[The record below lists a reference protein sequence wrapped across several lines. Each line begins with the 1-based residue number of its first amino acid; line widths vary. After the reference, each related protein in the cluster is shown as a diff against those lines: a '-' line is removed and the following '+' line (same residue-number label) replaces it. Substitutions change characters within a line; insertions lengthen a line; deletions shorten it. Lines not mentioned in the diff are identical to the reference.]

1 MPHDDLVPATSAGE
15 EAIVTVIPSR
25 VVNLEAARKE
35 HGAFADLY
43 VGFLMI
49 GDPLADA
56 AVIALEGL
64 PRKDAERVMDDAIE
78 RERLDGAPDAVR
90 ALFAHLA
97 SPPSFVDMRELSL
110 GARTYQRTGLC
121 GPMVLSAFSLMR
133 GYHSAAAV
141 KPLAFT
147 GQLDRM
153 ARRRLAETGRFLFA
167 VSQENGLER
176 QRDGWKL
183 AVRVRMIHAHVR
195 RMLTQ
200 SPRWDE
206 SAWGVPINQA
216 DMAATSLSFSAS
228 VLYATR
234 IMGFRY
240 TTEEAD
246 AFIRL
251 WRYVSWLSGV
261 DPALLPSSERE
272 AMDLAHMVDSLQ
284 PGPDADSIALAQA
297 LRNTTATRN
306 DSPADRLITPILL
319 KWHDAI
325 TRATAGDQKAD
336 ELGVPDGWFRHM
348 VLGGRFVIGP
358 IERARET
365 IPGASR
371 LIAWLGNRSHAFAVK
386 KELAGHEP
394 RFEPPRAIPF
404 GARSKVPRAA

>member
-1 MPHDDLVPATSAGE
+1 ME
-15 EAIVTVIPSR
+15 
-25 VVNLEAARKE
+25 
-35 HGAFADLY
+35 
-43 VGFLMI
+43 
-49 GDPLADA
+49 
-56 AVIALEGL
+56 
-64 PRKDAERVMDDAIE
+64 DAIE
-78 RERLDGAPDAVR
+78 RDRLDGAPDAVR
-90 ALFAHLA
+90 ALFTHLA
-97 SPPSFVDMRELSL
+97 SPPSFVDMQELAL

-167 VSQENGLER
+167 VSQVDGLER
-176 QRDGWKL
+176 QRDGWKM

-195 RMLTQ
+195 RMLMK
-200 SPRWDE
+200 SPRWE
-206 SAWGVPINQA
+206 ERAWGLPINQA
-216 DMAATSLSFSAS
+216 DMAATSLSFSVS

-297 LRNTTATRN
+297 LRNTTAMRN

-319 KWHDAI
+319 RWHDAI

-336 ELGVPDGWFRHM
+336 DLGVPDGWFRHM
-348 VLGGRFVIGP
+348 IAGGRLVIGP

-386 KELAGHEP
+386 KELQGHEP
-394 RFEPPRAIPF
+394 SFDPPRSIPF
-404 GARSKVPRAA
+404 GARPPFPRAA